1 MEKKDQKV
9 SLGNLWKEK
18 TLQASKYIYTEKI
31 MSHQKKC
38 KLKQE

>member
-18 TLQASKYIYTEKI
+18 TLQASKYIYTEPSEKVQI
-31 MSHQKKC
+31 KTGMKS
-38 KLKQE
+38 L